1 MLILKGFF
9 CQINGCFSRG
19 DGPLELPTLPFSFHP
34 VICGK
39 NHKQRHWVV
48 KFYFREYSMH
58 CQSPATPISRAKAVI
73 QGRSPQTNGR
83 RICRGASSKGDWPIL
98 NMSSDLGRDC
108 SVEQQMAV
116 NLAMTTCSPHEQ
128 GMKSKLR
135 VKGNSQPQHPG
146 DQTISLPDLT
156 L

>member
-58 CQSPATPISRAKAVI
+58 CQSPATPISQAKAVI
-73 QGRSPQTNGR
+73 QAGLHRP
-83 RICRGASSKGDWPIL
+83 
-98 NMSSDLGRDC
+98 M
-108 SVEQQMAV
+108 VEEFAGGQAQRE
-116 NLAMTTCSPHEQ
+116 T
-128 GMKSKLR
+128 
-135 VKGNSQPQHPG
+135 
-146 DQTISLPDLT
+146 DQF
-156 L
+156 

>member
-19 DGPLELPTLPFSFHP
+19 DGPLEFPTLPFSFHP

-58 CQSPATPISRAKAVI
+58 CQSPATPISQAKAVI

-83 RICRGASSKGDWPIL
+83 RICMGGKLKERLTNFEYVQRSWERLVSGTANG
-98 NMSSDLGRDC
+98 
-108 SVEQQMAV
+108 
-116 NLAMTTCSPHEQ
+116 
-128 GMKSKLR
+128 SKL
-135 VKGNSQPQHPG
+135 GYDHLQPTQKRYEE
-146 DQTISLPDLT
+146 
-156 L
+156 